1 MSESDNSIYTIWALM
16 STGDYRKIRSF
27 NDEIL
32 AQRYL
37 SYVKYFFELYE
48 NEEGVDDLYIKKDGE
63 PAYQMFYM
71 DEENNPQL
79 VENVGLYFD
88 LEEILDD
95 INENMADNPNVI
107 YDYNEVDIE
116 TEAET
121 LTIIGL

>member
-1 MSESDNSIYTIWALM
+1 M